1 MEQLRNM
8 LRLGNAADDL
18 NSVRSMFG
26 LGEAPQQQPG
36 LLSEVGSSMSFT
48 TVIIIV

>member
-26 LGEAPQQQPG
+26 IGEPQPPPG
-36 LLSEVGSSMSFT
+36 LLSEASSMSFT
-48 TVIIIV
+48 TVITN